1 VDADEKQKEIRLEID
16 KVLEKHLVYDDVH
29 CEEDEKQKEI
39 RLEIDKVLEKH
50 LIYDGVYC
58 EEDEVELSD
67 NDFKQI
73 KDKVEQLY
81 SKSVDDEE
89 IKDLIYDE
97 LMEYVDG
104 KNTPDICVML
114 GTEYVYYGCFEEYMY
129 GETIFSYNKEII
141 KSFLD
146 AWRITLKNC
155 ECTDEEINNCLFSN
169 ID

>member
-81 SKSVDDEE
+81 NKSVAITEIYDILDEE
-89 IKDLIYDE
+89 LIAYVDKRNRIYYSKRDKCDLIGY
-97 LMEYVDG
+97 
-104 KNTPDICVML
+104 KP
-114 GTEYVYYGCFEEYMY
+114 VYYGCLDDYMES
-129 GETIFSYNKEII
+129 ETIFSCDEEII
-141 KSFLD
+141 KEFLD
-146 AWRITLKNC
+146 
-155 ECTDEEINNCLFSN
+155 NNL
-169 ID
+169 